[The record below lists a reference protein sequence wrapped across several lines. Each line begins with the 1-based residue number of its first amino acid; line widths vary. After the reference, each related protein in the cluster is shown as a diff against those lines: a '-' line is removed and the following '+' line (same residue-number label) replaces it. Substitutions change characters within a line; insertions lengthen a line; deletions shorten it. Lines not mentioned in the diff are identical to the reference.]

1 MILSFSIKKIKYG
14 VKIMTKE
21 KMNVL
26 YNISIKIVNIMI
38 TLGMTNYNGY
48 SLKFTSQGT
57 FLMLRDVYISL
68 TLKNDYIGENLN
80 NFMPATTSEVM
91 EQFNSDLNNN
101 FFETLENVYNEYIK

>member
-1 MILSFSIKKIKYG
+1 
-14 VKIMTKE
+14 MTKE

-48 SLKFTSQGT
+48 TLKFTSQGT
-57 FLMLRDVYISL
+57 FLMLRDTYISL

-80 NFMPATTSEVM
+80 NFMPATTNETM
-91 EQFNSDLNNN
+91 EQFNFDLNTD
-101 FFETLENVYNEYIK
+101 FFNLLENRYIDFIH

>member
-1 MILSFSIKKIKYG
+1 MDKLFEKSQEIVTMMEELGINEYKGYTLKSI
-14 VKIMTKE
+14 
-21 KMNVL
+21 
-26 YNISIKIVNIMI
+26 S
-38 TLGMTNYNGY
+38 
-48 SLKFTSQGT
+48 SGT
-57 FLMLRDVYISL
+57 FLMLRDTYISL

>member
-1 MILSFSIKKIKYG
+1 
-14 VKIMTKE
+14 MTKE
-21 KMNVL
+21 KMNEL
-26 YNISIKIVNIMI
+26 YDASKKIVNIML

-48 SLKFTSQGT
+48 TLKFTSQGT
-57 FLMLRDVYISL
+57 FLMLKDTYISL